1 MTPSERTTA
10 RRVLRR
16 LAPLALFACLPAAPI
31 DARVPAV
38 SAYSG
43 DDDHSRDHVTGRRLF
58 ERETFGGNGRTC
70 LTCHGRETGTVSP
83 ADAQERFLADPADP
97 LFRGDGSDDGKGN
110 GVTRMLT
117 HATVLMN
124 IPLAPNISLAHD
136 PKARTVVLPR
146 GIPTTLDTPAL
157 DPVLMYDGRQPDL
170 RSQALGAIVDHTQ
183 ATRLPSRKELEK
195 LVDFE
200 HSRRFFSSRALRKF
214 ARTGHAPSLPLGR
227 TQSEKRGRR
236 FFEDVPLGT
245 GDSKPGNCAAC
256 HSGPMLNETNEFDP
270 FGRGERFRGI
280 LVSELNAAGNPVI
293 DFVFR
298 DSDGTTT
305 VVSSSDP
312 GRALITGDAS
322 DPIKSVNAFKIPS
335 LWGVSR
341 TAPYFHDNSAKT
353 LEHVLRHYAQFFA
366 IVTDPS
372 IDGDPPLILTEQDQ
386 ADIIA
391 FLKLLR

>member
-1 MTPSERTTA
+1 MTPSERMAA
-10 RRVLRR
+10 RGVLR
-16 LAPLALFACLPAAPI
+16 LLPPLALFVGLVAAIDALVPAATA
-31 DARVPAV
+31 DSR
-38 SAYSG
+38 
-43 DDDHSRDHVTGRRLF
+43 DDDHLHGGVTGRRLF

-83 ADAQERFLADPADP
+83 ADARERFLIDPDDP
-97 LFRGDGSDDGKGN
+97 LFRRDGSDDGEGN
-110 GVTRMLT
+110 GVTRMLAD
-117 HATVLMN
+117 ATVLMN
-124 IPLAPNISLAHD
+124 IPLAPNVSLAHD

-170 RSQALGAIVDHTQ
+170 LSQALGAIVDHAQ
-183 ATRLPSRKELEK
+183 ATRLPGRKELEK
-195 LVDFE
+195 LVEFE
-200 HSRRFFSSRALRKF
+200 HSRPFFSSRALRKF
-214 ARTGHAPSLPLGR
+214 ARTGYAPSLPLGR
-227 TQSEKRGRR
+227 TESEKRGRR

-245 GDSKPGNCAAC
+245 GNSKPGNCAVC

-270 FGRGERFRGI
+270 FGRGERFRSI
-280 LVSELNAAGNPVI
+280 LVSELNAAGNPVM

-298 DSDGTTT
+298 NDPDATT
-305 VVSSSDP
+305 VVSSPDP

-322 DPIKSVNAFKIPS
+322 DPIESVNAFKIPS

-353 LEHVLRHYAQFFA
+353 LEDVLRHYAQFFA